1 MATPVHDPFPIRRLF
16 VVGLPGLRLDEASRP
31 WVREAAGVILFRRNL
46 GTPAQ
51 IRALTRDLR
60 EAAGRPL
67 LIAVDQE
74 GGRVRRLPSPP
85 YPAYPA
91 ARELAARG
99 VEEEVEAV
107 AEEVATTLAGLGINT
122 NLSPVLDVV
131 DDPAT
136 SAIHDRSFGRDPQT
150 VARLGA
156 AWVRGSERGGVL
168 SCIKHFP
175 GHGATREDSHI
186 SLAVVKDAEATVV
199 ARDRFP
205 FAALVERSIPMVM
218 TAHVRYPAIDPLLPA
233 TLSERIL
240 RGWLRDELGFTGV
253 VVSDDLE
260 MAAIH
265 RHFSPEAVVR
275 RFWAAGG
282 DLLLVGEDHGY
293 ATRLE
298 AAARA
303 AIADGSLDP
312 ALLEESLTRVEHLTR
327 SLTQ

>member
-1 MATPVHDPFPIRRLF
+1 MAVPLPIRRLF
-16 VVGLPGLRLDEASRP
+16 VVGIPGLRLDEASRP
-31 WVREAAGVILFRRNL
+31 WVAEAAGVILFRRNL

-60 EAAGRPL
+60 AAAGHKL

-91 ARELAARG
+91 AGELAARG
-99 VEEEVEAV
+99 IEAEVEAV

-122 NLSPVLDVV
+122 NLAPVLDVV

-136 SAIHDRSFGRDPQT
+136 SVIRDRSFGRDPAT

-156 AWVRGSERGGVL
+156 AWVRGSERGGVV
-168 SCIKHFP
+168 SCLKHFP
-175 GHGATREDSHI
+175 GHGATRDDSHL
-186 SLAVVKDAEATVV
+186 SLAVVKDAEATVI
-199 ARDRFP
+199 ARDRAP
-205 FAALVERSIPMVM
+205 FAALIDRSIPMVM
-218 TAHVRYPAIDPLLPA
+218 TAHVRYPAVDPLLPA
-233 TLSERIL
+233 TLSARIV

-260 MAAIH
+260 MAAIA
-265 RHFSPEAVVR
+265 RYFSPEAVVR

-282 DLLLVGEDHGY
+282 DLLLVGEDQHY
-293 ATRLE
+293 AARLAE
-298 AAARA
+298 AACAALDDGGLPPARV
-303 AIADGSLDP
+303 
-312 ALLEESLTRVEHLTR
+312 EESLARVARLLATVAA
-327 SLTQ
+327 